1 LAAQVMMQEAAGC
14 EEIVREHASA
24 VGRREAFEILRRNKL
39 RGGDIPVV
47 IKMDRRARSIGR
59 LLTIVEAL
67 TDKDVDLMI
76 LDFSKGESIN
86 TNSPAG
92 KLMLALSVDFVTQG
106 ASLESQYSFRSS
118 GLVTSA

>member
-67 TDKDVDLMI
+67 TDKGVDLMI

-106 ASLESQYSFRSS
+106 ASLESQYSFRIS

>member
-1 LAAQVMMQEAAGC
+1 MLEAAGC
-14 EEIVREHASA
+14 EEIVREHATA
-24 VGRREAFEILRRNKL
+24 VGRREAFDILMQHKLRRA
-39 RGGDIPVV
+39 DMPVV

-67 TDKDVDLMI
+67 TDKGVDLMI

-106 ASLESQYSFRSS
+106 ASLESQYSFRIS

>member
-1 LAAQVMMQEAAGC
+1 
-14 EEIVREHASA
+14 
-24 VGRREAFEILRRNKL
+24 
-39 RGGDIPVV
+39 
-47 IKMDRRARSIGR
+47 
-59 LLTIVEAL
+59 VEAL
-67 TDKDVDLMI
+67 TDKGVDLMI

-106 ASLESQYSFRSS
+106 ASLESQYSFRIS